1 MPTPAPA
8 PRLPIEP
15 ASRPLYR
22 PPTRLG
28 CSGVTLVSV
37 AALLAFLFCLR
48 VVAPVLTQGIA
59 DLPVPRSLIGPAL
72 TTTPT
77 PEAGLPDAATPL
89 PAPELTAT
97 LTPPAP
103 PTATIPAPAQA
114 TLPPAPAATTAPAP
128 PEYVVVANTGGTG
141 VYLRADPRLDAR
153 RLIAVP
159 EQTLLVIVGSDTTV
173 DSSVWRNVRTT
184 KDPIQTGWVP
194 AQYLSAATA
203 P

>member
-28 CSGVTLVSV
+28 CSGVTLVSI

-48 VVAPVLTQGIA
+48 VVAPALTQGIA

-72 TTTPT
+72 TATPT
-77 PEAGLPDAATPL
+77 PEPGIPDAATPL

-103 PTATIPAPAQA
+103 PTATVPPQA
-114 TLPPAPAATTAPAP
+114 TLPPAAGATAAPAA

-141 VYLRADPRLDAR
+141 VYLRAEPRLDAA

-159 EQTLLVIVGSDTTV
+159 EQTLLVIAGPDTTV

-194 AQYLSAATA
+194 AQYVTAATA

>member
-15 ASRPLYR
+15 AGRPLYR

-37 AALLAFLFCLR
+37 VALLAFLFCLR
-48 VVAPVLTQGIA
+48 VVAPAVTQGIA

-72 TTTPT
+72 TATAT

-103 PTATIPAPAQA
+103 PTATVPAQA
-114 TLPPAPAATTAPAP
+114 TLPPATAATAAPAP

-141 VYLRADPRLDAR
+141 VYLRADPRLDAG

-159 EQTLLVIVGSDTTV
+159 EQTLLVIAGPDTTV
-173 DSSVWRNVRTT
+173 DSNVWRNVRTT

-194 AQYLSAATA
+194 AQYLSAATG